1 MKKLEVRSWKLEA
14 GCLGFYSNFRLLT
27 SSCFKKIVFLL
38 LIISPIAS
46 FAQLTDAQIY
56 HDKLITEAKLVSTSL
71 NNFNASLETDS
82 AYLMHSTRA
91 QLKKQLDTSL
101 VHLEKTGDFK
111 NDDDW
116 NRALSLQFK
125 FYRECVDKEYI
136 KFIDYSLRLS
146 VLTEDEITDFTK
158 IISKLSEKE
167 LSMSQLLDMAYKEF
181 VDKYKVVP
189 AK

>member
-1 MKKLEVRSWKLEA
+1 MKELETGSWKLEA
-14 GCLGFYSNFRLLT
+14 GSW
-27 SSCFKKIVFLL
+27 KKIVFLL
-38 LIISPIAS
+38 FISFPFIS
-46 FAQLTDAQIY
+46 FAQTSEAQTY
-56 HDKLITEAKLVSTSL
+56 HDNLISEARLVGTAL

-91 QLKKQLDTSL
+91 QLQKQLDTSL
-101 VHLEKTGDFK
+101 AHLEKTGAFK

-158 IISKLSEKE
+158 IIAKLSEKE
-167 LSMSQLLDMAYKEF
+167 LSMLQLLDMAYKEF